1 MRAPSNKWQGSMSKS
16 SLILT
21 IGKVV
26 IAAAWADGD
35 ISNDEIN
42 SLKDLLF
49 HLPDMTGREWAMLE
63 MYIST
68 PVGEAE
74 RKRLV
79 DELNEELTKSNERDM
94 ALKALDNM
102 IRADGTVTERE
113 KLVAQ
118 EIRESIE
125 DADSGIFHQI
135 GRLMK
140 GPVERRSTAVSA
152 APNREQYFDDFIKNR
167 VYYGVQM
174 QLEGGSA
181 SPGISEQLL
190 RKLSLGAGLMARVAQ
205 VDEAVTT
212 IEKETIIQA
221 LVQNWSLDPETAD
234 LVADVALAEVSPEMD
249 YYRLTRTFFETTT
262 EDERISFLDVLFTV
276 AGADGFVS
284 NAEIEEIRALSMG
297 LKLPHKVFIDAKLKI
312 PRAERA
318 S

>member
-1 MRAPSNKWQGSMSKS
+1 MSKS
-16 SLILT
+16 SLVLT
-21 IGKVV
+21 IAKVV

-63 MYIST
+63 MYINT

-74 RKRLV
+74 RTRLIA
-79 DELNEELTKSNERDM
+79 ELNEELTKSSERDM

-140 GPVERRSTAVSA
+140 GPVERRTSAVSA

-174 QLEGGSA
+174 QVEGSDA
-181 SPGISEQLL
+181 SLDVSEQLL

-205 VDEAVTT
+205 VDDAVTT
-212 IEKETIIQA
+212 TEKETIIQA

-262 EDERISFLDVLFTV
+262 EDERISFLDVLCTV
-276 AGADGFVS
+276 ADADGFVS
-284 NAEIEEIRALSMG
+284 SAEIEEIRALSLG
-297 LKLPHKVFIDAKLKI
+297 FKLPHKVFIDAKLKV

-318 S
+318 N